1 MEHIAAIIGSITGVL
16 SLLGIVYMLGHWKG
30 QVDTKLRELTDTM
43 NQYPPAETALMV
55 KTLWDIYVVDALR
68 ARHELSESHSV
79 FRLKKEGHDM
89 IPDALK
95 QELDHITLNPTPKE
109 AIASGYL
116 VVKHLGLEKISKMA
130 EERQLSV
137 QETIAILS
145 LYLDE
150 KLGPQQG

>member
-30 QVDTKLRELTDTM
+30 RVDTRLKELMDTM

-68 ARHELSESHSV
+68 ARPELAESHSA

-95 QELDHITLNPTPKE
+95 QELDQIPLNPTNRE
-109 AIASGYL
+109 SLATGYL
-116 VVKHLGLEKISKMA
+116 VVKHLGFETISKMA
-130 EERQLSV
+130 EERKLSV
-137 QETIAILS
+137 QEAIAILS

-150 KLGPQQG
+150 KLDPH

>member
-30 QVDTKLRELTDTM
+30 HVDTRLRELTDTM

-55 KTLWDIYVVDALR
+55 KTLWEIYVVDALR
-68 ARHELSESHSV
+68 GKADLAEQHHS
-79 FRLKKEGHDM
+79 FRLKKEGHDI

-95 QELDHITLNPTPKE
+95 QKLDQTPLNPTTNRE
-109 AIASGYL
+109 SVASGYL
-116 VVKHLGLEKISKMA
+116 VVKHLGIESITKWAGEVK
-130 EERQLSV
+130 LSV
-137 QETIAILS
+137 QEAIAILS

-150 KLGPQQG
+150 KLDPH